1 MFSLDTRGDVLTDKI
16 RDMFFVYRLPIIEIQ
31 DYVSQFI
38 NVDRSMIILIVNGF
52 KRITGN
58 EELSILEEECHD

>member
-1 MFSLDTRGDVLTDKI
+1 MFSSDTRGDILTDKI

-38 NVDRSMIILIVNGF
+38 NVDRNMVILIVNGF

-58 EELSILEEECHD
+58 EELSIP